1 MTNGNGKDGLV
12 SADRSLLLVIDL
24 QSRLMPAIHD
34 AKTVLANTH
43 TLIDAAKLCS
53 VPACVTEQN
62 PAGLGKSVTEIAD
75 YGLPTLE
82 KTFFDASREP
92 AFDGFLPEDRNE
104 IVVAGCE
111 AHVCVMQTVSGLLA
125 GGRQVFIVSDAVG
138 SRTSSNRQA
147 AVQRMVR
154 AGAEPVT
161 TEMVVFEWLRHSD
174 HPGFRDAIALVK

>member
-1 MTNGNGKDGLV
+1 MLV
-12 SADRSLLLVIDL
+12 NANRSLLLVIDL
-24 QSRLMPAIHD
+24 QARLMPAIHD
-34 AKTVLANTH
+34 AGTVLSNTRI
-43 TLIDAAKLCS
+43 LIETAKLCS
-53 VPACVTEQN
+53 VPSYVTEQN
-62 PAGLGKSVTEIAD
+62 PDGLGTSVPEIAD

-82 KTFFDASREP
+82 KTY
-92 AFDGFLPEDRNE
+92 FDGTREADFDSFLPSGRDE

-125 GGRQVFIVSDAVG
+125 GSRQVFLVSDAVG
-138 SRTSSNRQA
+138 SRSSANRQA
-147 AVQRMVR
+147 AIERMAR